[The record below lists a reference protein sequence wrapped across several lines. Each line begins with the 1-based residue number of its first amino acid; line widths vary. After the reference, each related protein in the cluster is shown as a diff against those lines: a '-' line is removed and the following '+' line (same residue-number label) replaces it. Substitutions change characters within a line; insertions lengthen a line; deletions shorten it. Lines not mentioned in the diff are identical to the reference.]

1 MMRSERSFF
10 HLALAAL
17 AAMALLNGCEDDNEI
32 VVPTPAITVTVS
44 ASADSVAG
52 GGTVT
57 LVATADVESGTPGV
71 LTYSWAASG
80 GSFSTTSNDTT
91 QWTAPEASG
100 LYDIAC
106 TVSNNKDAGV
116 GTKVLG
122 VDTYVP
128 ADSPYYRGA
137 SYCAGCHD
145 DTYAAWENTGHQ
157 GAWETLNAIGSGRNN
172 TCLPCHTVGARAVN
186 ADPALDN
193 GGYDETAVPRLYGV
207 QCENCHGPGS
217 AHPNPEPGSVDVVMG
232 AGMCGSCHN
241 GTHHPTF
248 DEWGS
253 SPHNSVILDPAESAG
268 CAKCHN
274 GVYAGT
280 YLDNPAG
287 FVNPPSI
294 APGDTLAI
302 TCAVCHDPHGNDNL
316 ANLRNAAATDIV
328 LPDGTVVPEAGAGR
342 LCMACHNGRRTP
354 TSIEGQLAN
363 GSAHF
368 GPHHS
373 NQGDML
379 AGTGAYEALAPG
391 FPFTSS
397 RHLAVR
403 EGCVH
408 CHTHG
413 HEGDVVYTGH
423 GFLPTVES
431 CAECHG
437 VITDFDQIPAKQDFD
452 GDGQIEGVQIE
463 IAGLLD
469 VLKMAIID
477 ASVTPGAAD
486 SLATAEDFSAAVGDT
501 TITTRA
507 QREAGYNY
515 FFVEFDGSEGVHNTT
530 YAIQL
535 LQQSTLA
542 IGPGKLPSRAYIL
555 RE

>member
-1 MMRSERSFF
+1 MTRSIRPFTS
-10 HLALAAL
+10 LALAAL
-17 AAMALLNGCEDDNEI
+17 AAIAVLSGCEDDNEI
-32 VVPTPAITVTVS
+32 VVPTPAITVTIS
-44 ASADSVAG
+44 ASTDSVAG

-57 LVATADVESGTPGV
+57 LVAQAAVESGTPGV

-91 QWTAPEASG
+91 LWTAPEAAG

-106 TVSNNKDAGV
+106 TVSDNKDAGV

-145 DTYAAWENTGHQ
+145 DTYAAWENTGHH
-157 GAWETLNAIGSGRNN
+157 GAWETLNAIGNGRNN
-172 TCLPCHTVGARAVN
+172 ACLPCHTVGAKAVN

-193 GGYDETAVPRLYGV
+193 GGFDETAVARLYGV

-217 AHPNPEPGSVDVVMG
+217 AHPTDLGSVDVVMA

-241 GTHHPTF
+241 GTHHATF

-253 SPHNSVILDPAESAG
+253 SPHNSVILDPAESAS
-268 CAKCHN
+268 CVKCHN
-274 GVYAGT
+274 GVYAAT
-280 YLDNPAG
+280 YLDDPAG
-287 FVNPPSI
+287 FVNPS
-294 APGDTLAI
+294 AVADTMAI

-316 ANLRNAAATDIV
+316 ANLRNAAANDVV

-354 TSIEGQLAN
+354 TNIEGQLAN

-379 AGTGAYEALAPG
+379 AGTGAYEELAPD

-413 HEGDVVYTGH
+413 HEGDVTYTGH

-431 CAECHG
+431 CEECHG
-437 VITDFDQIPAKQDFD
+437 VITDFDQILAKQDFD
-452 GDGQIEGVQIE
+452 GNGQIEGVQDE
-463 IAGLLD
+463 IHGLLG
-469 VLKMAIID
+469 VLRTAIIE
-477 ASVTPGAAD
+477 ASANTED
-486 SLATAEDFSAAVGDT
+486 SLALATAPEFSVAVGDT
-501 TITTRA
+501 NITTRT

-515 FFVEFDGSEGVHNTT
+515 FFVEYDGSHGVHNTT

-542 IGPGKLPSRAYIL
+542 MGPGKLPRRAYIL

>member
-1 MMRSERSFF
+1 MMRSVRPFI

-17 AAMALLNGCEDDNEI
+17 AAMALLSGCEDDDEI
-32 VVPTPAITVTVS
+32 VVPAPAITVTVS
-44 ASADSVAG
+44 SSADSVAG

-57 LVATADVESGTPGV
+57 LVAKANVESGSTAP

-80 GSFSTTSNDTT
+80 GSFATTSDDTT
-91 QWTAPEASG
+91 QWTAPEAAG

-106 TVSNNKDAGV
+106 TVTNNQDAGV
-116 GTKVLG
+116 GTRTLG

-128 ADSPYYRGA
+128 AVSPYYRGA
-137 SYCAGCHD
+137 SYCNGCHD
-145 DTYAAWENTGHQ
+145 DVYDAWEQTGHQ
-157 GAWETLNAIGSGRNN
+157 GAWATLNAIGNGRNN
-172 TCLPCHTVGARAVN
+172 FCLPCHTVGAKAVN
-186 ADPALDN
+186 ADPALNN
-193 GGYDETAVPRLYGV
+193 GGYDEMAVARLYGV

-217 AHPNPEPGSVDVVMG
+217 LHPNPEPGSVNVVKT

-241 GTHHPTF
+241 GVHHPTF

-253 SPHNSVILDPAESAG
+253 SPHNSVVVEAAERAS

-280 YLDNPAG
+280 YLDNPGG
-287 FVNPPSI
+287 FVNPP
-294 APGDTLAI
+294 AVEDTLAI

-316 ANLRNAAATDIV
+316 ANLRNAAATDVV
-328 LPDGTVVPEAGAGR
+328 LPDGSVVPEAGAGR

-354 TSIEGQLAN
+354 TNIEDQLAN
-363 GSAHF
+363 GSEHF

-379 AGTGAYEALAPG
+379 AGTGAYEGLVPG
-391 FPFTSS
+391 FPWTSS

-403 EGCVH
+403 DGCVH

-423 GFLPTVES
+423 NFLPTVEA

-437 VITDFDQIPAKQDFD
+437 AITDFDQILAKEDFD
-452 GDGQIEGVQIE
+452 GSGQIQGVQDE
-463 IAGLLD
+463 IHGLLGI
-469 VLKMAIID
+469 LKTAIID
-477 ASVTPGAAD
+477 ASASPED
-486 SLATAEDFSAAVGDT
+486 SLALVSAEDFSVAVGDT
-501 TITTRA
+501 NITTRA

-515 FFVEFDGSEGVHNTT
+515 FFVEFDGSHGVHNTT

-542 IGPGKLPSRAYIL
+542 LNPGTMPRRAFIL
-555 RE
+555 RD

>member
-1 MMRSERSFF
+1 MMRSVRPFI

-17 AAMALLNGCEDDNEI
+17 AAMALLSGCEDDDEI
-32 VVPTPAITVTVS
+32 VVPAPAITVTVS
-44 ASADSVAG
+44 SSADSVAG

-57 LVATADVESGTPGV
+57 LVAKADVETGSTAP

-91 QWTAPEASG
+91 LWTAPEASG

-106 TVSNNKDAGV
+106 TVTNNKDAGV
-116 GTKVLG
+116 GTRTLG

-137 SYCAGCHD
+137 SYCGGCHD

-157 GAWETLNAIGSGRNN
+157 GAWETLNAIGNGRNN
-172 TCLPCHTVGARAVN
+172 VCLPCHTVGSVGVN
-186 ADPALDN
+186 ADPALNN
-193 GGYDETAVPRLYGV
+193 GGYDEMAVARLYGV

-217 AHPNPEPGSVDVVMG
+217 SHPSPDPASVDVVMA
-232 AGMCGSCHN
+232 AGLCGSCHN
-241 GTHHPTF
+241 GAHHPTF
-248 DEWGS
+248 DEWAS
-253 SPHNSVILDPAESAG
+253 SPHNGVIVEAAESAG

-274 GVYAGT
+274 GVYSAE
-280 YLDNPAG
+280 YLDDPAA
-287 FVNPPSI
+287 FVNPS
-294 APGDTLAI
+294 AVTDTMAT

-316 ANLRNAAATDIV
+316 ANLRNAAATDVV
-328 LPDGTVVPEAGAGR
+328 LPDGTLVPEAGAGR

-354 TSIEGQLAN
+354 TNIEGQLNN

-379 AGTGAYEALAPG
+379 AGTGAYEDLMPG
-391 FPFTSS
+391 FPWTSS

-413 HEGDVVYTGH
+413 HAGDVVYTGH
-423 GFLPTVES
+423 GFLPTVEA

-437 VITDFDQIPAKQDFD
+437 PITEFDEILAKEDFD
-452 GDGQIEGVQIE
+452 GNGQIQGVQSE
-463 IAGLLD
+463 IHGLLGI
-469 VLKMAIID
+469 LKTAIID
-477 ASVTPGAAD
+477 ASASPED
-486 SLATAEDFSAAVGDT
+486 SLALVTAAEFSVAVGDT
-501 TITTRA
+501 NITTRE

-515 FFVEFDGSEGVHNTT
+515 FFVEYDGSTGVHNTT

-542 IGPGKLPSRAYIL
+542 LNPGKMPARAYIL